1 MQSVFPSLY
10 AVFQIVLGSSFV
22 KVMQLRSFYKQSH
35 ILPMPLIWFC
45 NCRVNSSHV
54 TWQWLHAGSVMH
66 AWCACMRCNDC
77 VCCFGLRNTACHIR
91 SPADGDHKLPTMY
104 VQQRPTQCTTWD
116 STTQALR
123 ANQRIAITC
132 NTYIYTELHIT
143 YIYMYIYMYIC
154 IYIYIHIHIYIYIYT
169 YVNCAGNQDTSNQPI
184 DI

>member
-1 MQSVFPSLY
+1 MWGWHGGKALPAWCSLPLSRNGFMKIRIVIQAKCFPFINTCISLY
-10 AVFQIVLGSSFV
+10 AVFQIVLGSSYV

-35 ILPMPLIWFC
+35 ILPMPLFWFC
-45 NCRVNSSHV
+45 NCPVNSSHV

-132 NTYIYTELHIT
+132 TT
-143 YIYMYIYMYIC
+143 
-154 IYIYIHIHIYIYIYT
+154 YIYIYT
-169 YVNCAGNQDTSNQPI
+169 YVYIYT
-184 DI
+184 